1 MLTDCAARELTYF
14 VGLEWDDA
22 DRAILAPL
30 VDAALVWADSNT
42 LEALAGPIVGQLWG
56 RELREDIERALDAA
70 AERHGH
76 VRLVLDDAKADLAA
90 GPEGSVLARA
100 IVEQGGFDLAG
111 DDLLPMHCL
120 LCLEDGLAAKPPE
133 ERGGAALQVA
143 RLARRVLAVPP
154 AEIRAAVAGAAVGG
168 PDVATIL
175 ATDERRRV
183 VRDWLGRLAEL
194 GTHSIPTISEELSA
208 AIHVATR
215 EPAEDPIWCEAVRGI
230 TAELDA
236 EWN

>member
-22 DRAILAPL
+22 DQAILAPL

-42 LEALAGPIVGQLWG
+42 LEALAGPIVEQLWG
-56 RELREDIERALDAA
+56 RELREDIEQALDAA
-70 AERHGH
+70 AERDGH
-76 VRLVLDDAKADLAA
+76 VRLFLDDAKADLAA

-120 LCLEDGLAAKPPE
+120 LCLEEGLAAKPPE
-133 ERGGAALQVA
+133 ERGRAALQVA

-154 AEIRAAVAGAAVGG
+154 EEIRAAVADAAVGG
-168 PDVATIL
+168 LDVATIL
-175 ATDERRRV
+175 ATDERRRT

-194 GTHSIPTISEELSA
+194 GARSIPTISEELGTAVQGS
-208 AIHVATR
+208 TR

-230 TAELDA
+230 TAGLDA